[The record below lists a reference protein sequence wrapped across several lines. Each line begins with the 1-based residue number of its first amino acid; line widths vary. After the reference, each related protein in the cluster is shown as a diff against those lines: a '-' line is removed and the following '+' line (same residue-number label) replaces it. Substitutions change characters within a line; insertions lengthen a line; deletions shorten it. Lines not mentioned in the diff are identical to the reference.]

1 MKNDLEEANNKR
13 KTQEREEKEVGDKE
27 WAAKR
32 EDDKTVLQKI
42 QDHTTAKYKNRK
54 SGSPPDRKFE
64 KSVEKLVDAA
74 KT

>member
-32 EDDKTVLQKI
+32 EDDKTVL
-42 QDHTTAKYKNRK
+42 
-54 SGSPPDRKFE
+54 
-64 KSVEKLVDAA
+64 
-74 KT
+74 